1 MKAMNS
7 DSDRVYERAL
17 KVFERQVH
25 EATQI
30 WYASRTMDEVS
41 LRKKK
46 TLEALNATP
55 LFWITV
61 RSGLA
66 QYALIAL
73 GRVFDQ
79 RSPRNMDTI
88 LRLTYESRQRVFSKD
103 ALALRKRIASDNADE
118 WLAAF
123 MERASAPAIA
133 DFKRLSRLVKKYR
146 KIYDTQYHVI
156 RNKTL
161 AHTEIVDGAELAALY
176 AKTNIRNLERLPIFL
191 NTFHKAL
198 WELFYNGRRPRL
210 RPMRFS
216 SRSLT
221 RTKLAGLRR
230 HAVHE
235 DIVSQTREALALFTD
250 AVSQRGACRAMR
262 KP

>member
-1 MKAMNS
+1 MAA
-7 DSDRVYERAL
+7 DSVYEKAL
-17 KVFERQVH
+17 KVFEKQVH

-30 WYASRTMDEVS
+30 WYASRTMDEVG
-41 LRKKK
+41 LRRKR
-46 TLEALNATP
+46 TIEALNATP

-61 RSGLA
+61 RGGLA

-79 RSPRNMDTI
+79 SSPRNLDTI
-88 LRLTYESRQRVFSKD
+88 LRLTYESREHVFSKH
-103 ALALRKRIASDNADE
+103 ALARRKQAGSDNADE

-146 KIYDTQYHVI
+146 KIYETQYQAI

-161 AHTEIVDGAELAALY
+161 AHTEIVDDTELAALY
-176 AKTNIRNLERLPIFL
+176 AKTNIRDLERLLIFL
-191 NTFHKAL
+191 NKFHKAL

-221 RTKLAGLRR
+221 RTKMADLRK

-235 DIVSQTREALALFTD
+235 DIVSQTRESLALFTE
-250 AVSQRGACRAMR
+250 AVNARNERRPATRVR
-262 KP
+262 RR